1 MTNAYSYPIFISMEK
16 YMIVYTP
23 AIESMTCV
31 CGMGGGGFR
40 FHIPDCC
47 KDKHFIRMNVISYQQ
62 NTYTNTITIKSQ
74 FIIIRYHVAW
84 RAFSS
89 LYFLLLINYFH
100 FNR

>member
-1 MTNAYSYPIFISMEK
+1 MTSAYSYPIFISMEE
-16 YMIVYTP
+16 YMIVYTQ

-31 CGMGGGGFR
+31 CGMGGGFR

-74 FIIIRYHVAW
+74 FIIIRITLHGGL
-84 RAFSS
+84 S
-89 LYFLLLINYFH
+89 LRYFFFTVN
-100 FNR
+100 

>member
-1 MTNAYSYPIFISMEK
+1 
-16 YMIVYTP
+16 MIVYTP

-31 CGMGGGGFR
+31 CVGGGGVFR

-62 NTYTNTITIKSQ
+62 NTYSNTMTNKSQ
-74 FIIIRYHVAW
+74 FIIIRITLHGGL
-84 RAFSS
+84 S
-89 LYFLLLINYFH
+89 LRYFLLLINYFH

>member
-1 MTNAYSYPIFISMEK
+1 MPDHILFFLMEK
-16 YMIVYTP
+16 YMIVYTS

-31 CGMGGGGFR
+31 CLGVGGGAFR

-62 NTYTNTITIKSQ
+62 NTYSNTMTNKSQ
-74 FIIIRYHVAW
+74 FIIIRITLHGGL
-84 RAFSS
+84 S
-89 LYFLLLINYFH
+89 LRYFLLLINYFH